1 MSGRASNELPSVAD
15 VSLILVAPYYS
26 ASVVNM
32 AIVEGKFRGFE
43 TNFMALEL
51 HLEYSASMQMANSGA
66 LSLSL
71 LLAAMYIYY
80 TCHSWM

>member
-1 MSGRASNELPSVAD
+1 
-15 VSLILVAPYYS
+15 
-26 ASVVNM
+26 M

-71 LLAAMYIYY
+71 LLAAVYIYY